1 MPGCRA
7 EKTGAVLAECGDL
20 YVENNCVYL
29 KTVRGGEWVG
39 AIYRRIS
46 DEYLDPLT
54 FKPESLI
61 GIPGVM
67 DAYRAGNVA
76 LLNAP
81 GNGVADDK
89 GIYYFV
95 PKMIQYYLGEE
106 PILHNAPTYLPFY
119 EDDRSYVLDHLETL
133 VVDEETRSMIKLGTS
148 VERVDLY
155 LRLNED
161 ADRTRNEFERLFNR
175 LYKTQLAPEKCRLK
189 LLTDSLLDSSK
200 PTASVPEQIE
210 ALEGL
215 FLDL

>member
-1 MPGCRA
+1 M
-7 EKTGAVLAECGDL
+7 LAECGDL

-29 KTVRGGEWVG
+29 KTVRGREWVG

-119 EDDRSYVLDHLETL
+119 EEDRSYVLDHLETL

-161 ADRTRNEFERLFNR
+161 VDRTRNEFERLFNR
-175 LYKTQLAPEKCRLK
+175 LYKTQLAPEKRRLK

>member
-29 KTVRGGEWVG
+29 KTVRGGERVG

-175 LYKTQLAPEKCRLK
+175 LYKTQLAPEKRRLK

>member
-1 MPGCRA
+1 M
-7 EKTGAVLAECGDL
+7 LAECGDL

-29 KTVRGGEWVG
+29 KTVRGGERVG

-175 LYKTQLAPEKCRLK
+175 LYKTQLAPEKRRLK

-200 PTASVPEQIE
+200 PTAPVPEQIE

>member
-1 MPGCRA
+1 
-7 EKTGAVLAECGDL
+7 
-20 YVENNCVYL
+20 
-29 KTVRGGEWVG
+29 
-39 AIYRRIS
+39 
-46 DEYLDPLT
+46 
-54 FKPESLI
+54 
-61 GIPGVM
+61 
-67 DAYRAGNVA
+67 
-76 LLNAP
+76 
-81 GNGVADDK
+81 
-89 GIYYFV
+89 
-95 PKMIQYYLGEE
+95 MIQYYLGEE

-175 LYKTQLAPEKCRLK
+175 LYKTQLAPEKRRLK
-189 LLTDSLLDSSK
+189 LLTDSLPDSSK

>member
-1 MPGCRA
+1 M
-7 EKTGAVLAECGDL
+7 LAECGDL

-29 KTVRGGEWVG
+29 KTVRGGERVG

-210 ALEGL
+210 ALESL

>member
-1 MPGCRA
+1 M
-7 EKTGAVLAECGDL
+7 LAECGDL

-29 KTVRGGEWVG
+29 KTVRGGERVG

-175 LYKTQLAPEKCRLK
+175 LYKTQLTPEKRRLK

>member
-1 MPGCRA
+1 M
-7 EKTGAVLAECGDL
+7 LAECGDL

-175 LYKTQLAPEKCRLK
+175 LYKTQLAPEKRRLK

>member
-1 MPGCRA
+1 M
-7 EKTGAVLAECGDL
+7 LAECGDL

-29 KTVRGGEWVG
+29 KTVRGGERVG

-175 LYKTQLAPEKCRLK
+175 LYKTQLAPEKRRLK

-210 ALEGL
+210 ALESL

>member
-1 MPGCRA
+1 M
-7 EKTGAVLAECGDL
+7 LAECGDL

-29 KTVRGGEWVG
+29 KTVRGGERVG

-106 PILHNAPTYLPFY
+106 PSLHNAPTYLPFY

-175 LYKTQLAPEKCRLK
+175 LYKTQLAPEKRRLK

-200 PTASVPEQIE
+200 PTAPVPEQIE